1 MDRTDE
7 QILNFMKDD
16 ARISFQDLGDRVG
29 ISRVAAMKR
38 VRKMEE
44 AGVIRGYKTDICRG
58 DESTMFIDIDT
69 VPEKYD
75 KVAEYIAAGIPGIR
89 QIFRIPGK
97 KRIHIITASDSV
109 EKLKYLAD
117 LIQKKCGEDIL
128 RMSAYMGDEV
138 CRDKNKE
145 TAIMDERISKVLSEM
160 DPYMP
165 VGTMREFAQMR
176 ESTIRSLIRPP
187 LDSNDTM

>member
-16 ARISFQDLGDRVG
+16 ARISFQDLGNRVG

-44 AGVIRGYKTDICRG
+44 VGVIRGYKTDICRG

-69 VPEKYD
+69 VPEKFD
-75 KVAEYIAAGIPGIR
+75 HVAEYIATGIPGIR
-89 QIFRIPGK
+89 QVFRIAGK
-97 KRIHIITASDSV
+97 NRIHIITVPDSA
-109 EKLKYLAD
+109 EKLRYLAD
-117 LIQKKCGEDIL
+117 LIQKKCGGEAI

-145 TAIMDERISKVLSEM
+145 TAIMDERILKLLSEM